1 MTIEGRRFVFIN
13 GFSLVLNSFDTSSVT
28 YTVVF
33 RLSVAVQL
41 IAWKDFSRV
50 TCCVSSRNYNHTNLG
65 ALSTDR
71 TVFTMV
77 SAKQFCLC
85 YFFKWTELVRN
96 LHCQFVFVFSLPFCI
111 CYYSVISSLLS
122 VCWYINSSAQRTS
135 GLHFTFV
142 LSWNNCFS
150 YTFVDTK
157 VSLQYFIT

>member
-1 MTIEGRRFVFIN
+1 MDNDLVFSVSGEMSALHSAEFDDISVNLAEDDSGMTIEGRRFVFIN

-85 YFFKWTELVRN
+85 YFFK
-96 LHCQFVFVFSLPFCI
+96 
-111 CYYSVISSLLS
+111 
-122 VCWYINSSAQRTS
+122 
-135 GLHFTFV
+135 
-142 LSWNNCFS
+142 
-150 YTFVDTK
+150 
-157 VSLQYFIT
+157 